1 MASLLDKRR
10 SEVLSRIQEQKEK
23 MFASC
28 EEVTFAD
35 DVQQL
40 LYSPDEFGMLD
51 LSLSRVFSG
60 QVRPEIMEY
69 AKNNMFKP
77 PVPNR
82 FSSADD
88 ALDSIFP
95 SQFQYG
101 KEKDFVA
108 NEQLMRFK
116 RLVEKHKN
124 VE

>member
-1 MASLLDKRR
+1 MSSLLERRR
-10 SEVLSRIQEQKEK
+10 SEVLSRLQEQKEK
-23 MFASC
+23 MLSSC

-69 AKNNMFKP
+69 AKKNMFKP
-77 PVPNR
+77 VVPNR
-82 FSSADD
+82 FTSADD

-95 SQFQYG
+95 TQFQYG

-116 RLVEKHKN
+116 RLVEKHKSI
-124 VE
+124 E